1 VSTVCLYVILLLLC
15 KWFVIILY
23 ALCICVGVHEC
34 VFLCVVSVVN
44 VCLYCE
50 YAFVVSVYI
59 VHMCVLIVYIE
70 RMCVLS
76 VYIVCMCGECLY

>member
-1 VSTVCLYVILLLLC
+1 MHCAYVLVCMSV
-15 KWFVIILY
+15 F
-23 ALCICVGVHEC
+23 
-34 VFLCVVSVVN
+34 FLCVVSVVN

-59 VHMCVLIVYIE
+59 VHMCVLIAYIE

-76 VYIVCMCGECLY
+76 VYIECM